1 MLLNENIALAVVKE
15 VGEKHIV
22 VAVNEEEYCMDLE
35 QDMFEELQVK
45 ILEQDNLL
53 IPFNIE
59 SRQLYLYSDKQW
71 NEETMEELIGASDSE
86 VYYEG

>member
-22 VAVNEEEYCMDLE
+22 VAVNEEEYRMDLDQE
-35 QDMFEELQVK
+35 MLEELQVK

-53 IPFNIE
+53 IPFNTE
-59 SRQLYLYSDKQW
+59 THQLYLYTDEQW
-71 NEETMEELIGASDSE
+71 YEETMEELIGASDSE
-86 VYYEG
+86 VYYEV